1 MGFLSKFLRWWYGAG
16 KVPGMMAARAQAASE
31 VNGVPVLLT
40 PDRDLPLVD
49 EPTGGK
55 PIVHSNQAFSAKAG

>member
-1 MGFLSKFLRWWYGAG
+1 
-16 KVPGMMAARAQAASE
+16 MMAARAQAASE